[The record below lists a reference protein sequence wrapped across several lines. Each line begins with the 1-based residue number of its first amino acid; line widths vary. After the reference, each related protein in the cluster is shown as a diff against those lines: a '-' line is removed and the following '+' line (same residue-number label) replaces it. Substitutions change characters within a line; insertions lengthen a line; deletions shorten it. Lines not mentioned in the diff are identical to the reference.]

1 MDEGRLNIL
10 EQLTFDH
17 ALFIGSFNNFRWIL
31 ILLPNQLESPAGKLN
46 GKSI

>member
-1 MDEGRLNIL
+1 MDEGQLNIL

-17 ALFIGSFNNFRWIL
+17 ALFIGSFNFRWIL
-31 ILLPNQLESPAGKLN
+31 ILLPIQLESPAGKLN